1 MAITIPCK
9 NGETHE
15 LYNPLEA
22 SIYMG
27 VSLQT
32 LNKWRVEGYIRSF
45 KIGRGNAYT
54 REELDSGLRLLN
66 ERNLGASRSNEDRE
80 NINLKYV

>member
-1 MAITIPCK
+1 
-9 NGETHE
+9 
-15 LYNPLEA
+15 
-22 SIYMG
+22 MG

>member
-66 ERNLGASRSNEDRE
+66 ERNLGASRSQ
-80 NINLKYV
+80 